1 MCHTNFMKKS
11 HFIFIPL
18 VFMLASCDTFNV
30 GFTNDK
36 HEPGIENGT
45 VSKYVVPSYP
55 TYSGDKFTVTD
66 EDPRAVIT
74 FTGCNDGLSNIQ
86 DIEKLN
92 SFVSVDQEDFFA
104 TVESPL
110 NVGTDEEDGLFIGA
124 DSSYVDGEMT
134 LAFKK
139 DIKYIE
145 IVATPYFFVSH
156 SWNEETY
163 KIDQD
168 VCISVNDSP
177 YISLLTTQN
186 EDGSLKE
193 TTCHYSNNA
202 QDNKD
207 KITIKVGRRRAFIKK
222 ITLYY

>member
-92 SFVSVDQEDFFA
+92 SFVSVDQEDIFV

-110 NVGTDEEDGLFIGA
+110 NVGTDEEDGLFI
-124 DSSYVDGEMT
+124 
-134 LAFKK
+134 

-193 TTCHYSNNA
+193 TTCHYSNHA